1 MELRHVKALVAVSE
15 ELNFTRAAER
25 LHLAQQALSHQI
37 RQLEDEVGTQL
48 FVRTTRKVE
57 LTPAGEVFL
66 ERVAPVL
73 VILEEAKEVARQ
85 VALGAEGHLEIAYT
99 YSLGIESL
107 PLILDRLH
115 EVAPQVT
122 LTAAVTLTDQ
132 AVHGLLRGQF
142 DLAVVRNPEPT
153 PNLKS
158 IVIREEAA
166 GVVIGTNHPAAGKDV
181 VDLEDLVD
189 STLVIWP
196 RWHSPG
202 YADKIL
208 RTFPVHRDEGRV
220 KVYERF
226 SHDGFMGDKG
236 SYELMAQGTA
246 FQVAFQS
253 QYETAP
259 EGFVWKPLR
268 PELPITV
275 EILRREGV
283 ISPAQKRFLEAARQV
298 SRHFGWLTNNA
309 DSAAPSPPK

>member
-1 MELRHVKALVAVSE
+1 MELRHIKAFVAVSE

-48 FVRTTRKVE
+48 FVRTTRRVE
-57 LTPAGEVFL
+57 LTPAGAAFL
-66 ERVAPVL
+66 ERVAPIT

-85 VALGAEGHLEIAYT
+85 VALGAEGHLEVAYT

-132 AVHGLLRGQF
+132 AVFGLLRGQF
-142 DLAVVRNPEPT
+142 DLAIVRNPEPS
-153 PNLKS
+153 PNLRS
-158 IVIREEAA
+158 VVIREEAA
-166 GVVIGTNHPAAGKDV
+166 GVVIGTNHPAAVKDV
-181 VDLEDLVD
+181 VDREDLAD
-189 STLVIWP
+189 STLVLWP

-202 YADKIL
+202 YVDKIL
-208 RTFPVHRDEGRV
+208 HAFPAHRDEGRV

-226 SHDGFMGDKG
+226 SHEGFLSDKG
-236 SYELMAQGTA
+236 SHELMAAGTA
-246 FQVAFQS
+246 FQVAFAS
-253 QYETAP
+253 QFRPAP
-259 EGFVWKPLR
+259 EGFVWKPMR
-268 PELPITV
+268 PELLVTV

-283 ISPAQKRFLEAARQV
+283 ISPAQRRFLEAAAQV
-298 SRHFGWLTNNA
+298 SRQLGWLGER
-309 DSAAPSPPK
+309 APAGN